1 MHLLY
6 TELCFIS
13 ENLSQTYSVESAIAR
28 SLQTWQMPCGYLL
41 FQLHGSAGMKKK
53 KREVWMDGGAF
64 HLFCAEKN
72 QSIQGALRVSDQLR
86 WSP

>member
-1 MHLLY
+1 MNEMKNLLKILKSRF
-6 TELCFIS
+6 ERQGKAS
-13 ENLSQTYSVESAIAR
+13 VNLKIDQS
-28 SLQTWQMPCGYLL
+28 SLFNL
-41 FQLHGSAGMKKK
+41 KK

-64 HLFCAEKN
+64 HQFCAEKN